1 MSIAQNLAPW
11 GVLVNLN
18 SPNPTPRPMFDGQ
31 IRPYES
37 PIVPPLTITGYPNH
51 TRPPLAPALTC
62 ALAAGLIPIVNHPND
77 KNRHMLQHKTTH
89 YTTQCPS
96 YAPVHSTYTLNLRRA
111 GFPPPPSEKS
121 LYILSSQSGSHR
133 PHPFRATPTTCQWFN
148 VYVLSTVESAPLC
161 HHT

>member
-111 GFPPPPSEKS
+111 NITGFSLPRLKNRYIYYLASQEAIDRTPSEPPPQHANG
-121 LYILSSQSGSHR
+121 LMYMCYQL
-133 PHPFRATPTTCQWFN
+133 
-148 VYVLSTVESAPLC
+148 
-161 HHT
+161 